1 MNDFRQQMPKL
12 NIDPKKIG
20 RYIVIGVFVL
30 IAIIMFLMSWQDVE
44 PGEQGIVYR
53 PYGGGIDF
61 NEVPV
66 DEGTYFIA
74 PWNEMITYSV
84 RQETA
89 QYISTVM
96 DINGTNIEVDVAVR
110 FAVMKGKCGQL
121 HKQHGRNYISF
132 VDDKSKG
139 AIKDVI
145 GRYTYEQVYS
155 SKREA
160 LEGEIEDLLRQDMT
174 NNFITLAYVEIADV
188 NLPENIAQEIT
199 NKETQ
204 KQRNLTAK
212 EKQKEQEYLANARI
226 EKARGDS
233 SLVVSARFKA
243 EAIELEAQQ
252 IARHPAYIELKKWE
266 KWDGIGSPY
275 GEGNVFGSG
284 TGVTILRQQ

>member
-1 MNDFRQQMPKL
+1 MSDFRQQMPDF
-12 NIDPKKIG
+12 NIDPKKVG
-20 RYIVIGVFVL
+20 KYVLIGVVSL
-30 IAIIMFLMSWQDVE
+30 IVVITLLMSWQDVE
-44 PGEQGIVYR
+44 PGEQGFVYR
-53 PYGGGIDF
+53 PYGGGIDPS
-61 NEVPV
+61 ETTK

-89 QYISTVM
+89 KYNSTVM
-96 DINGTNIEVDVAVR
+96 DINGTNIEVDIAVR
-110 FAVMKGKCGQL
+110 YGVKKGAAPRL
-121 HKQHGRNYISF
+121 HTEHGRNYIEF
-132 VDDKSKG
+132 INDKSKG

-160 LEGEIEDLLRQDMT
+160 LEGEIEDLLREDF
-174 NNFITLAYVEIADV
+174 NKNFIALAYVEIADV
-188 NLPENIAQEIT
+188 NLPSNIALQIT
-199 NKETQ
+199 EKETQ

-243 EAIELEAQQ
+243 EAIQLEATQ
-252 IARHPAYIELKKWE
+252 ISRNPAYIELKKWE

-275 GEGNVFGSG
+275 GESNVFGSG
-284 TGVTILRQQ
+284 VSILKTN